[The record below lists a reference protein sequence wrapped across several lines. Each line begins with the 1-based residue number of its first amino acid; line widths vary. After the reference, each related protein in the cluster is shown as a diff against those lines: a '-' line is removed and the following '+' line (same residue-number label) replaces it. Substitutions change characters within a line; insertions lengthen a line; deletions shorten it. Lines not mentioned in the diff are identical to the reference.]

1 MNEKVGTKKSKTA
14 DLDKYVKL
22 FRTHQQ
28 MEDVYKTHSGTYPRI
43 VKVEGSGKALFFMGS
58 AHSNDPK
65 HPQWDKIRSCFQEF
79 LEHKNQKK
87 HVFVEGGKRSMLD
100 SLDEMIIKD
109 GDPGLTQFLAKEGGV
124 PYSSPEPNRTEEVD
138 FLLSEGYTA
147 KQIIAYY
154 FARQLEQWIRGGRKS
169 NPDWRAYLTDTIDR
183 YAKIHSWEGE
193 DLSLENVIKIY
204 EEVYGHKLEPENQK
218 LLNSESN
225 PGLVPLVSACS
236 QLRDRALFT
245 AIYEKWSDGCDVF
258 VTYGSGH
265 AIVLE
270 PALKELANGY

>member
-1 MNEKVGTKKSKTA
+1 MKTVE
-14 DLDKYVKL
+14 DYVKL

-28 MEDVYKTHSGTYPRI
+28 MEDVYKTDSGTYPRI
-43 VKVEGSGKALFFMGS
+43 IKGKGSGKVLFFMGS
-58 AHSNDPK
+58 AHSNDVK
-65 HPQWDKIRSCFQEF
+65 HPQWGKIRTSFQEY
-79 LEHKNQKK
+79 LENPNPKK

-109 GDPGLTQFLAKEGGV
+109 GDPGFTQFLAREGGV
-124 PYSSPEPNRTEEVD
+124 SYSSPEPNRTEEID
-138 FLLSEGYTA
+138 FLLSQGYSA

-154 FARQLEQWIRGGRKS
+154 FARQLEQWVRGGRES
-169 NPDWRAYLTDTIDR
+169 NPDWRAYLTDTLDR

-193 DLSLENVIKIY
+193 DLSLDNAIKIY

-236 QLRDRALFT
+236 QLRDRSLFA
-245 AIYEKWSDGCDVF
+245 AIYEKWKSGFDVF

-270 PALKELANGY
+270 PALKGLIKQ